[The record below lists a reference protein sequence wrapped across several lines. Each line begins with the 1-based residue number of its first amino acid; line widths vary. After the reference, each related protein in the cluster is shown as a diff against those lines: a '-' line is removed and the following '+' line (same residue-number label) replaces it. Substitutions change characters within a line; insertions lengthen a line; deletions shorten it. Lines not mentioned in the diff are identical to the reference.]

1 MKPRG
6 ALSRSVLAQ
15 ALIPVNLPGHSLIDT
30 GAGGDPLCAH
40 SSGTKLGRRGL
51 SQYRFVSA
59 HLFRL
64 ESARPEVFVLTVFR
78 RDLGRYFYSIQE
90 PMPRYYF
97 HFRAGSSTLKDEVGE
112 VLADAS
118 SALQHAKR
126 IALELVRGG
135 ESTNASIIVAEGE
148 QQLFEVPLSEQGN

>member
-1 MKPRG
+1 MC
-6 ALSRSVLAQ
+6 
-15 ALIPVNLPGHSLIDT
+15 T
-30 GAGGDPLCAH
+30 H

-59 HLFRL
+59 HASPSPRRL
-64 ESARPEVFVLTVFR
+64 EPAFALTVFR
-78 RDLGRYFYSIQE
+78 RDLVAVYFNSIQK

-135 ESTNASIIVAEGE
+135 ESTNASIIVAEGDRP
-148 QQLFEVPLSEQGN
+148 LFEVPLSELGN

>member
-1 MKPRG
+1 
-6 ALSRSVLAQ
+6 
-15 ALIPVNLPGHSLIDT
+15 
-30 GAGGDPLCAH
+30 
-40 SSGTKLGRRGL
+40 
-51 SQYRFVSA
+51 
-59 HLFRL
+59 
-64 ESARPEVFVLTVFR
+64 
-78 RDLGRYFYSIQE
+78 
-90 PMPRYYF
+90 MPRYYF
-97 HFRAGSSTLKDEVGE
+97 HFRAGSLKDEVGE

>member
-1 MKPRG
+1 
-6 ALSRSVLAQ
+6 LSQSVLVQ
-15 ALIPVNLPGHSLIDT
+15 ALIPVNLPGHSLINR

-40 SSGTKLGRRGL
+40 SSGTKLGRRSL
-51 SQYRFVSA
+51 SQYRFLSA
-59 HLFRL
+59 HASRL
-64 ESARPEVFVLTVFR
+64 ESARPEAFVLTVFR
-78 RDLGRYFYSIQE
+78 RDLGTPDISSIQE

-112 VLADAS
+112 VLADAF

>member
-1 MKPRG
+1 
-6 ALSRSVLAQ
+6 
-15 ALIPVNLPGHSLIDT
+15 
-30 GAGGDPLCAH
+30 
-40 SSGTKLGRRGL
+40 
-51 SQYRFVSA
+51 
-59 HLFRL
+59 
-64 ESARPEVFVLTVFR
+64 
-78 RDLGRYFYSIQE
+78 
-90 PMPRYYF
+90 
-97 HFRAGSSTLKDEVGE
+97 